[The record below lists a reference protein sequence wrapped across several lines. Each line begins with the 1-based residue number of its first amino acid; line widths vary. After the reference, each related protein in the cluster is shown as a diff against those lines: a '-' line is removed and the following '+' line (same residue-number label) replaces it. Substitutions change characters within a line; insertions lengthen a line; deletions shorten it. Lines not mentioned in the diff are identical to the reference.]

1 MSDIKELKEEEL
13 TDEEL
18 KKLAGGMNLNPVGHL
33 TCPTCGNNDAFGW
46 IDQDTGNVY
55 NMYCLLCG
63 RGIDN

>member
-18 KKLAGGMNLNPVGHL
+18 KKLAGGMDLTIGRF

-46 IDQDTGNVY
+46 IDQDTGNVF